1 MSLNAMLQ
9 QTELEDLESDVTI
22 HPTSSWNETRQ
33 QRVIVTGIRIPFGSA
48 VALLM
53 KWAIA
58 AIPAALLLGGVV
70 AGVFFVITEVLGVN
84 VAGLLP

>member
-9 QTELEDLESDVTI
+9 EAEVESDLMI
-22 HPTSSWNETRQ
+22 HPTSSWKETRSQ
-33 QRVIVTGIRIPFGSA
+33 TVVVTGIRIPFRSA

-58 AIPAALLLGGVV
+58 AVPAALLLGGLV
-70 AGVFFVITEVLGVN
+70 AGAFFVATEVLGVRW
-84 VAGLLP
+84 

>member
-9 QTELEDLESDVTI
+9 EAEFENLESDVTI

-33 QRVIVTGIRIPFGSA
+33 QRVVVTGIRIPFGSA

-53 KWAIA
+53 KWTLA
-58 AIPAALLLGGVV
+58 AIPAALLLGGLV

-84 VAGLLP
+84 VVGLIP

>member
-9 QTELEDLESDVTI
+9 EAEVETDLTI
-22 HPTSSWNETRQ
+22 HPTTSWGEIRT
-33 QRVIVTGIRIPFGSA
+33 QRVVVTGTRIPFPSA

-58 AIPAALLLGGVV
+58 AVPAALLLGALI
-70 AGVFFVITEVLGVN
+70 AGTVFVLQQVLG
-84 VAGLLP
+84 LTW

>member
-9 QTELEDLESDVTI
+9 EAEVETDLTI
-22 HPTSSWNETRQ
+22 HPTTSWSEMRT
-33 QRVIVTGIRIPFGSA
+33 QRVVVTGIRIPFRSA

-58 AIPAALLLGGVV
+58 AVPAALLLGGLVGGAYFV
-70 AGVFFVITEVLGVN
+70 ATEVLGVRW
-84 VAGLLP
+84 

>member
-9 QTELEDLESDVTI
+9 QAEVESDFVI
-22 HPTSSWNETRQ
+22 HPTSGWSETRPQ
-33 QRVIVTGIRIPFGSA
+33 TVVVTGIRIPFRSA

-58 AIPAALLLGGVV
+58 AVPAALLVGGLF
-70 AGVFFVITEVLGVN
+70 AAAFFVATEVLGVRW
-84 VAGLLP
+84 

>member
-1 MSLNAMLQ
+1 MSLHAMLQ
-9 QTELEDLESDVTI
+9 ETNLENLESDITI
-22 HPTSSWNETRQ
+22 HPTSSWNEPRQ
-33 QRVIVTGIRIPFGSA
+33 QKIVVTDIRIPFGSA

-58 AIPAALLLGGVV
+58 AIPAALLLGGLV

>member
-9 QTELEDLESDVTI
+9 EAEFENLESDVTI

-33 QRVIVTGIRIPFGSA
+33 QRVVITGIRIPFGSA
-48 VALLM
+48 VALLV

-84 VAGLLP
+84 VVGLIP

>member
-9 QTELEDLESDVTI
+9 EAEVESDLMI
-22 HPTSSWNETRQ
+22 HPTSSWKETRSQ
-33 QRVIVTGIRIPFGSA
+33 TVVVTGIRIPFRSA

-58 AIPAALLLGGVV
+58 AVPAALLL
-70 AGVFFVITEVLGVN
+70 AGSIAAAFFLVTDVLGVRW
-84 VAGLLP
+84 